1 MQQVFQLLNHWVQP
15 GPKAVEPRLPKQC
28 LLTFDFVNAPTAPA
42 VEPET
47 YAPTARSLGRTES
60 CLSSRNLSAAHC
72 LDQADQH
79 QSSSV
84 VYLQKDARAT
94 LGANEPVPF
103 RKVRRYHNPKVRAT
117 AMLDASEVLEI
128 GRPNMDAY
136 SLKRSE
142 TVISKETSLELVRR
156 LSKRSS
162 HEELLEKVKD
172 ACEKVSVQAL
182 ANSPA
187 RRGHTAPL
195 RHSIQIKIG

>member
-1 MQQVFQLLNHWVQP
+1 MQQVFQLLNHWTQP
-15 GPKAVEPRLPKQC
+15 VPRTVESRLPTHC
-28 LLTFDFVNAPTAPA
+28 LLSFDFVNTPAAPA
-42 VEPET
+42 ADTET
-47 YAPTARSLGRTES
+47 YTPSTRSLGRTES

-72 LDQADQH
+72 LDEAAQH

-94 LGANEPVPF
+94 LGADEPVPF

-117 AMLDASEVLEI
+117 AMLDASQVLEI

-142 TVISKETSLELVRR
+142 TVISKETSLEVVRR